1 MEFAGRA
8 RPLEQEI
15 ERLEA
20 RVAREPGAPA
30 FAALAEAYRRALRPQ
45 DAERAARQ
53 GLSSQPEWLP
63 GRVAL
68 ALALLEQGRLDEARV
83 ELAGAVGRAVEAE
96 APARGQVPVVEIV
109 ADDGPRPVGV
119 AARSSEVVLDPELAM
134 VGDAELERAF
144 EEAEAE
150 AEHMF
155 DAERVAVA
163 TARSIDHDEPE
174 GLLTAEPES
183 PFATATV
190 ADLLERQG
198 HTAEARRLRDVLG
211 ARAPQAT
218 PRESAGEGVI
228 PTLERWLQRAQQRA
242 AR

>member
-1 MEFAGRA
+1 VEYTSRA
-8 RPLEQEI
+8 HPLLQEI

-20 RVAREPGAPA
+20 QVAREPGAPA
-30 FAALAEAYRRALRPQ
+30 FTALAEAYRRAVRPR

-53 GLSSQPEWLP
+53 CLSSQPEWLP

-68 ALALLEQGRLDEARV
+68 ALALLDQGRLDEARF
-83 ELAGAVGRAVEAE
+83 ELAGAVDRAVEAE
-96 APARGQVPVVEIV
+96 TPLRGQVPVVEI
-109 ADDGPRPVGV
+109 AAEEGPRPVGV
-119 AARSSEVVLDPELAM
+119 AAGDSDVVLDPELAM
-134 VGDAELERAF
+134 VDDAELERAF
-144 EEAEAE
+144 DEAEAE
-150 AEHMF
+150 AENML

-198 HTAEARRLRDVLG
+198 HTAEARRLRDVLE
-211 ARAPQAT
+211 ARAPQA
-218 PRESAGEGVI
+218 REPGGEGVM
-228 PTLERWLQRAQQRA
+228 PTLERWLQRAQQRV